1 MEGYCTCGAK
11 LLPESQFCHRCGR
24 PLRDDIGVAE
34 APEPAPGEVQ
44 AEEAPAVQPEIVV
57 QVAPT
62 GPAEINFHN
71 GIAVRVGFLAAAI
84 VQLLMTLSVVAG
96 PIMMPVVLCG
106 GGYYAVFLYRRRTG
120 AGLTVANGARMGW
133 ITGVFTFVITTVF
146 FTLGVAV
153 LAGSDELMKAYKDS
167 AAGLGMPPDAANQ
180 LQKVMNDPATFGLS
194 IVFTLI
200 LQFFLL
206 TVLCSVGGALCAK
219 LGQNRKA

>member
-1 MEGYCTCGAK
+1 
-11 LLPESQFCHRCGR
+11 
-24 PLRDDIGVAE
+24 VAE
-34 APEPAPGEVQ
+34 APEPAPGE
-44 AEEAPAVQPEIVV
+44 APVESAPVVQPEVV
-57 QVAPT
+57 IQIAPAT
-62 GPAEINFHN
+62 PAEINFHN
-71 GIAVRVGFLAAAI
+71 GVAVRVGFLAAAI
-84 VQLLMTLSVVAG
+84 VQLLMTLSAAVAG
-96 PIMMPVVLCG
+96 PIMMPIVLCG

-146 FTLGVAV
+146 FTLGMAA
-153 LAGSDELMKAYKDS
+153 LAGSDQLMKAYKDS
-167 AAGLGMPPDAANQ
+167 AAGLGLPPDAANQ

-219 LGQNRKA
+219 FGQNRKA